1 MWSAPIVFGQRSLH
15 SFTLVHPA
23 MPRAFCS
30 YNYNGGRPFVKA
42 PESAGHLSG
51 GIGYP
56 HQIEVPFSCL
66 WVASRKTLL
75 RTNGSHD
82 RCTIDFARSIL
93 RPFAYR
99 LGRQAT
105 EAKGFYRKQ
114 SFVEALRGM
123 KVGRPTTT

>member
-1 MWSAPIVFGQRSLH
+1 
-15 SFTLVHPA
+15 

-30 YNYNGGRPFVKA
+30 SNVKKGGRPFVKA
-42 PESAGHLSG
+42 QESAGHLSG

-56 HQIEVPFSCL
+56 HPIEVQW

-82 RCTIDFARSIL
+82 RYTIDFARSIL

-99 LGRQAT
+99 FGRQAT
-105 EAKGFYRKQ
+105 EVTSFYRKQ
-114 SFVEALRGM
+114 SFVEA
-123 KVGRPTTT
+123 